1 MKNNQKDEDVFE
13 SRNILW
19 KTEGKD
25 MDHHKTLEEA
35 DKMMKECEEIY
46 HDINLELENARNN
59 NRVAEVLSTI
69 ALILGVVSL
78 TIGILSAR

>member
-1 MKNNQKDEDVFE
+1 MTNNQRDEDVFE
-13 SRNILW
+13 SRNIPW

-25 MDHHKTLEEA
+25 MDHRKTLEEA
-35 DKMMKECEEIY
+35 DKRMKECEEIY

-69 ALILGVVSL
+69 AIILGVVAL

>member
-1 MKNNQKDEDVFE
+1 MKNNQRDEDVFE
-13 SRNILW
+13 SRNIPW

-25 MDHHKTLEEA
+25 MDHCKTLEEA
-35 DKMMKECEEIY
+35 DKRMKECEEIY
-46 HDINLELENARNN
+46 HEINLELENARNN